1 MTMTLIP
8 LLLLQAAITIGPVRA
23 IPGEKVS
30 GYISVPAGVD
40 SATRIPVTV
49 LQGREP
55 GPVLALIAGTHGAEV
70 APVVALQHLRASID
84 AGLLRGTLILVHV
97 ANMPSFVHRTIYR
110 NPWDQKNLN
119 RMYPGDPN
127 GTVTQRIA
135 DLITREVIDKSD
147 YLVDMHAGDGN
158 ESLTPFTYWNKLGLD
173 PKVDSVARA
182 MAIAWGNPHIYID
195 TSRPTDIRASVYT
208 QNTAHL
214 RGKPSLTTETGFLGI
229 PSPDMVVRNV
239 DGATRLMRMLGMLP
253 GRNRQLAPPVW
264 IDRAD
269 VLTAD
274 VSGTWHARV
283 DRGATVTAG
292 QVVGHL
298 ADYFGNATVEVRSP
312 FAGTVLY
319 VVGSPA
325 ITKGEPV
332 ADIGHVTGTP
342 APAGGPDTV
351 TFGSGR
357 LTLHGILWK
366 PAGRGPFPAIMYSH
380 GSGSDYTP
388 EAAALGSFYSRHGFV
403 FFMPYRRG
411 SGLSKE
417 VAPYILDVL
426 DSVGKASGPGARSE
440 KMAEYLTGVHLD
452 DAIAGVAYL
461 RAQPFVDTL
470 RMAAAGNSFG
480 GIVSSL
486 LASKDIGLRAVINSS
501 GAAQTWSASVHL
513 RTALLEAARAA
524 RVPVLFMQ
532 AENDYD
538 LTPSRA
544 ISAEMTSAGKSSV
557 VKFFPPFGTNSAE
570 GHSFGYFGS
579 LVWGETVLEFL
590 RVQLK

>member
-1 MTMTLIP
+1 MTLIP
-8 LLLLQAAITIGPVRA
+8 LILLQVALAVGPVRA
-23 IPGEKVS
+23 VPAEKVS
-30 GYISVPAGVD
+30 GYIPVPAGAD

-49 LQGREP
+49 IQGRER

-70 APVVALQHLRASID
+70 APVVALQRLRELVD
-84 AGLLRGTLILVHV
+84 PRVLRGTLILVHV

-119 RMYPGDPN
+119 RMYPGDAN

-173 PKVDSVARA
+173 PTVDSVARA

-214 RGKPSLTTETGFLGI
+214 RGKPSLTTETGYLGV
-229 PSPDMVVRNV
+229 PSPDMVTRNV
-239 DGATRLMRMLGMLP
+239 DGATRLMRMLGMLV
-253 GRNRQLAPPVW
+253 GRNTPLAPPTW

-283 DRGATVTAG
+283 DRGAKVVAG
-292 QVVGHL
+292 EVIGVL
-298 ADYFGNATVEVRSP
+298 TDYFGNPAVEVRSP
-312 FAGTVLY
+312 FSGTVLY
-319 VVGSPA
+319 VIGSPA

-332 ADIGHVTGTP
+332 ADIGHVAGTP

-351 TFGSGR
+351 AFSSGS
-357 LTLHGILWK
+357 LTLHGVLWK
-366 PAGRGPFPAIMYSH
+366 PAGMGPFPAIMYSH

-388 EAAALGSFYSRHGFV
+388 EAAALGAYYSRHGFV

-411 SGLSKE
+411 SGLSRDA
-417 VAPYILDVL
+417 APYILDVL
-426 DSVGKASGPGARSE
+426 DSVGRASGPEARSA

-452 DAIAGVAYL
+452 DAMAGVAYL
-461 RAQPFVDTL
+461 RAQPFVDKN
-470 RMAAAGNSFG
+470 RVAAAGNSFG
-480 GIVSSL
+480 GVVSSL
-486 LASKDIGLRAVINSS
+486 LASRDVGLRAVINSA
-501 GAAQTWSASVHL
+501 GAAQTWKASVHL
-513 RTALLEAARAA
+513 RTALLGAARQA

-544 ISAEMTSAGKSSV
+544 LSAEMTAADKPND
-557 VKFFPPFGTNSAE
+557 VKFFPPFGTNTAE

-579 LVWGETVLEFL
+579 LVWGATVLEFL
-590 RVQLK
+590 RTQLK